1 MSNSVDIHPSELS
14 QTSDVKTVH
23 PVPPLI
29 KWGLILF
36 IPLVIFLAAYLVVF
50 GLHVD
55 NGSENVAM
63 ASEKADALDVTPIPD
78 TIVRRN
84 GADETA
90 QSIANASASPVLADV
105 RSSIESLD
113 SRVRNVE
120 DELNNT
126 LPAIRASMT
135 DSQSQD
141 VAVRRLSDELQD
153 VTSTLH
159 ELVSTVDELSIRL
172 AAQDEQLNK
181 LSQRFERV
189 RNASRSHNAIP
200 AFSLL
205 SIDRWGGSDSAV
217 LDLNGQITTASVG
230 DSRAGWTLQA
240 IRRPG
245 CIDVERDKDRKS
257 ASVCI
262 AKGGS

>member
-1 MSNSVDIHPSELS
+1 MTDSVDIQPSEVS

-23 PVPPLI
+23 PIPPVI

-36 IPLVIFLAAYLVVF
+36 VPLVIFVAAYVVVF
-50 GLHVD
+50 GLSID
-55 NGSENVAM
+55 NSNDRDVVTSAH
-63 ASEKADALDVTPIPD
+63 ADALDVTPIPD
-78 TIVRRN
+78 TIVRRS
-84 GADETA
+84 GAHETA
-90 QSIANASASPVLADV
+90 QSIVNASASPVLADV

-113 SRVRNVE
+113 SRVRTVE
-120 DELNNT
+120 NELNNT
-126 LPAIRASMT
+126 LPAIRAKVT

-141 VAVRRLSDELQD
+141 VQVRRLSDELKD
-153 VTSTLH
+153 VNAALH
-159 ELVSTVDELSIRL
+159 ELVSTVDELSVRL
-172 AAQDEQLNK
+172 AAQDEQVNK

-189 RNASRSHNAIP
+189 RKASRSHNAIP

-205 SIDRWGGSDSAV
+205 SIDRWGGRDSAV

-262 AKGGS
+262 VKGGS